1 MIRLLALA
9 PFFCE
14 CKSLTFFFFF
24 CPFFFLFQL
33 DALVSFFVPD
43 STLPCRGFS
52 WGSPRTWP
60 TVTPQ
65 PAVRWR
71 TVILVMTM
79 LGMTTRHGLCS
90 RQVRLIRQAGEPE
103 HLLRDSIREFGLD
116 LAVIFWRTLLL
127 SPGSVA
133 PFLLSSAQRNFG
145 TLLRANT
152 VLCFLVSQSL

>member
-1 MIRLLALA
+1 
-9 PFFCE
+9 
-14 CKSLTFFFFF
+14 
-24 CPFFFLFQL
+24 
-33 DALVSFFVPD
+33 
-43 STLPCRGFS
+43 
-52 WGSPRTWP
+52 
-60 TVTPQ
+60 
-65 PAVRWR
+65 
-71 TVILVMTM
+71 MTM

-145 TLLRANT
+145 ALLRANA
-152 VLCFLVSQSL
+152 VLCLLPSFSKFVAGHFGMFSFASLPRPEKLYENLVTLNLHGIHEEFVRLAVYSLATRTSAVSLS